1 MNKTVRNLTLAG
13 LIIQAL
19 TLLGL
24 FTITIL
30 LYQPAVITFIE
41 SELGN
46 EAMWLGVIRTLL
58 LIFLSLSIIFL
69 TLNAYLFIPIIQEKS
84 VPNLSGKFLY
94 LAIYGAFNLSFNQ
107 LMGLIFLIAGI
118 MGYNRI
124 EKEENPIREGI

>member
-19 TLLGL
+19 TLIGL

-30 LYQPAVITFIE
+30 LFQPAVITFIE

-46 EAMWLGVIRTLL
+46 EAIWFGVIRTLI
-58 LIFLSLSIIFL
+58 LIFLSLSIIFF
-69 TLNAYLFIPIIQEKS
+69 TLNAYLFIPIIQGKS

-94 LAIYGAFNLSFNQ
+94 LAIYGAFNLSLNQ
-107 LMGLIFLIAGI
+107 LMGLIYLIAGI

-124 EKEENPIREGI
+124 EKEENPIRDGI